1 MPGTPTMYKNE
12 MTSYYQPSA
21 SG

>member
-1 MPGTPTMYKNE
+1 MYKNE
-12 MTSYYQPSA
+12 MTSYYQPTE